1 MQRLTVSLLF
11 TVLPVMITTPAWSQT
26 LTSGS
31 SATVVDASA
40 LSSSGLVIAQ
50 GSNATLVSN
59 DYSSP
64 INIRDGASR
73 RAYARH
79 IGYAGDRVE
88 VIDQT
93 PGEDGYMWFFV
104 RFISSNATGWVRG
117 DFIVLDGEEYWN

>member
-1 MQRLTVSLLF
+1 MQRPTASLLV
-11 TVLPVMITTPAWSQT
+11 TVLSLLVASPAWSQS
-26 LTSGS
+26 LA
-31 SATVVDASA
+31 SATASDSPRGVSAA
-40 LSSSGLVIAQ
+40 LLVAQ
-50 GSNATLVSN
+50 ASNATLVST
-59 DYSSP
+59 DYESP

-88 VIDQT
+88 VLDQT